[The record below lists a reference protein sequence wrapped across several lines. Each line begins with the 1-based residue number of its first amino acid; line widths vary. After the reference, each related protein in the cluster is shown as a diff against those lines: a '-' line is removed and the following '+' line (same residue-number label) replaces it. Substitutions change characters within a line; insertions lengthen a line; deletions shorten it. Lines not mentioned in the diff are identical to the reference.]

1 MPVAKKR
8 LVASLAG
15 AVVLLLAVAAFRLL
29 PPTYPAGDRALLEL
43 SALHAANGN
52 LTVGPYSRFGWNH
65 PGPVYLYALA
75 PLHALSGRHEFS
87 LDSTALLI
95 NLASLA
101 ALIAVVSTAGDAY
114 LGWSLIAALA
124 IFLFRPGPA
133 RDIGELLTSSWNPY
147 VVMLPFALLI
157 GLCAALA
164 VGRVRVLP
172 AVALVG
178 SFVVQTHIGL
188 LPCTMA
194 LVAMAVALWMYRR
207 RVCRS
212 APVGVPVGVDA
223 PRGASIRPWVLAS
236 VGLFALLWM
245 LPLVDQVVGSG
256 NAGEIVRFFLSD
268 DRPRPSPSTSFAAAA
283 YGLFAAVRLQ
293 GRLAVGNVVIS
304 ATDLG
309 PLPAIWLV
317 LQVILLAVVWRWAVR
332 QGRSFHAALC
342 LLCLVTTVV
351 AVWSAFNIHGM
362 VRDYLVFWMS
372 ILGVANLSALG
383 GALAWWAARALR
395 RRGIAMPARIGPAVV
410 TAFLL
415 VVFLFGVTGLARDYR
430 RTLAGESRF
439 PDQREVV
446 RTLSRDLEDRM
457 RAQGYD
463 SARIRI
469 APPVWGVAAG
479 VVLQLY
485 KADIPIAVADPLVW
499 MFTEALRSSDAEDVV
514 FRFVG
519 PDLNDELRGRSDH
532 LLIGRNRNV
541 SVYELLR
548 RR

>member
-1 MPVAKKR
+1 MPVSKKR
-8 LVASLAG
+8 LIASLAG
-15 AVVLLLAVAAFRLL
+15 ASVLVLAVAAFRLL
-29 PPTYPAGDRALLEL
+29 PPTYPTGDRAFLEL
-43 SALHAANGN
+43 YALHATGGN
-52 LTVGPYSRFGWNH
+52 LTVGPYSRVGWNH

-75 PLHALSGRHEFS
+75 PFYALSGQREFS

-101 ALIAVVSTAGDAY
+101 ALIAVVSMVGDAY

-124 IFLFRPGPA
+124 IFLFRPGPV
-133 RDIGELLTSSWNPY
+133 RDVGELLVSPWNPH

-157 GLCAALA
+157 ALCAALA

-194 LVAMAVALWMYRR
+194 MVIMAVALWRHGRR
-207 RVCRS
+207 ASRS
-212 APVGVPVGVDA
+212 TPVGVA
-223 PRGASIRPWVLAS
+223 TPRDPPIRPWVLAS
-236 VGLFALLWM
+236 VGVLTLLWM

-256 NAGEIVRFFLSD
+256 NAGEILRFFLSD
-268 DRPRPSPSTSFAAAA
+268 DRPRPSPSTAFAAVA
-283 YGLFAAVRLQ
+283 YGLSAAVRPQ
-293 GRLAVGNVVIS
+293 ENLAMGNVIIS
-304 ATDLG
+304 AAGLG

-317 LQVILLAVVWRWAVR
+317 LQVTLLAGVWRWAVR

-342 LLCLVTTVV
+342 VLCLATTAV

-372 ILGVANLSALG
+372 VLGMVNLSALG
-383 GALAWWAARALR
+383 GAVAWWAARALR
-395 RRGIAMPARIGPAVV
+395 RRGIAIPVRIGPAAV
-410 TAFLL
+410 T
-415 VVFLFGVTGLARDYR
+415 VFLFGATGLAQDYR
-430 RTLAGESRF
+430 RTLAGEGRF
-439 PDQREVV
+439 SNRRAAV

-457 RAQGYD
+457 RARGYA

-469 APPVWGVAAG
+469 APAVRVVAAG

-485 KADIPIAVADPLVW
+485 KTDIPVAVTDPLVPV
-499 MFTEALRSSDAEDVV
+499 FTEVLRSTGVEDVV

-519 PDLNDELRGRSDH
+519 PDLNGELRDRSDH
-532 LLIGRNRNV
+532 MLVGRNRNV
-541 SVYELLR
+541 SVYEELR

>member
-1 MPVAKKR
+1 MLVAKRK
-8 LVASLAG
+8 LVAGLAG
-15 AVVLLLAVAAFRLL
+15 AIVLILAVAAFRLL

-43 SALHAANGN
+43 YTLHAADGN
-52 LTVGPYSRFGWNH
+52 LTVGPYSRFRWNH
-65 PGPVYLYALA
+65 PGSVYLYALA
-75 PLHALSGRHEFS
+75 PLYALSGQREFS

-114 LGWSLIAALA
+114 LGWSLIGALA
-124 IFLFRPGPA
+124 IFLFRPAPV
-133 RDIGELLTSSWNPY
+133 RDVGELLVSPWNPH

-164 VGRVRVLP
+164 VGRVRVWP

-188 LPCTMA
+188 LPCTIA
-194 LVAMAVALWMYRR
+194 LVATTVALWMHGR
-207 RVCRS
+207 RVRRS
-212 APVGVPVGVDA
+212 AIGVPVGVDA
-223 PRGASIRPWVLAS
+223 PRGASIRPWALAS
-236 VGLFALLWM
+236 VGVLALLWM

-268 DRPRPSPSTSFAAAA
+268 DRPRPSPSTAFAAAA
-283 YGLFAAVRLQ
+283 YGLSAAIRPQ
-293 GRLAVGNVVIS
+293 ENLAVENVIIS
-304 ATDLG
+304 AADLG

-317 LQVILLAVVWRWAVR
+317 LQVTLLAVVWRWAVR
-332 QGRSFHAALC
+332 QDRLFHAALC

-383 GALAWWAARALR
+383 GAVAWWAARALR
-395 RRGIAMPARIGPAVV
+395 RRGIAMPARIGQAAVPV
-410 TAFLL
+410 FLL
-415 VVFLFGVTGLARDYR
+415 VVFLFGTAGLARDYR
-430 RTLAGESRF
+430 RTLAGEGRF
-439 PDQREVV
+439 LNRRDAV

-457 RAQGYD
+457 RARGYA

-469 APPVWGVAAG
+469 APPVRVVAAG

-485 KADIPIAVADPLVW
+485 KAGIPIAVADPWVW
-499 MFTEALRSSDAEDVV
+499 MFTEALRSSGAEDVV

-519 PDLNDELRGRSDH
+519 PELNDQLHDQSDYLLVGRD
-532 LLIGRNRNV
+532 RNV
-541 SVYELLR
+541 SVYEQLR
-548 RR
+548 